1 MKKWLIWAAAA
12 LLASC
17 GHKANYSGKDTYV
30 IQGESSAFVD
40 GQYMFVADATNW
52 SYLDSAKIEGHAFY
66 LESRNT
72 GTGIAMLYMGENSA
86 SRSLQQISN
95 YFFPETGYALVCDG
109 LFVEGSPW
117 NETYNRLLKL
127 HRKDPEAWKAQT
139 TELVKTNLNVLG
151 CHYLD
156 ELRGVLAWDELKELT
171 ARFAPEMGNH
181 PLFLYVK
188 DKIDAIRAD
197 VGTTYYDLASEGAD
211 GDTLALHRVVDQDGT
226 KYVLLD
232 FWSTWCAPCRK
243 ELPYVKAAY
252 GKYKDKGFDIYGV
265 AFDNNRENWKK
276 TLAQEGMEW
285 HNVIAPFDRPFAQHP
300 FWRAYGLR
308 GIPDNLLINTSDG
321 KIIARN
327 LRGEAL
333 AKKLAELLD

>member
-188 DKIDAIRAD
+188 DKIEHVPEFFLKTWVRSLRMSLSSNAWATVSLVVLGVMLACVLLYLLATKLALRKTGFYSAIILLLLFIFSVVSASIGRRELTHAEEAIVMSSAAPVKSSPD
-197 VGTTYYDLASEGAD
+197 NGSKDLFVLHEGTKVRVLNALEEWREISIAD
-211 GDTLALHRVVDQDGT
+211 GNKG
-226 KYVLLD
+226 
-232 FWSTWCAPCRK
+232 WIK
-243 ELPYVKAAY
+243 ESA
-252 GKYKDKGFDIYGV
+252 I
-265 AFDNNRENWKK
+265 E
-276 TLAQEGMEW
+276 
-285 HNVIAPFDRPFAQHP
+285 
-300 FWRAYGLR
+300 
-308 GIPDNLLINTSDG
+308 LIQ
-321 KIIARN
+321 
-327 LRGEAL
+327 
-333 AKKLAELLD
+333 